1 MNDLR
6 NDNSWRQ
13 FQSGYIKKKRRQKRF
28 ITAIK
33 TAIGLCLCLLMIS
46 LIALK
51 VTGRE
56 DPILRTIIKPPDQTP
71 DTPEPVKPPLQLSK
85 EQLAPIID
93 PADLV
98 RSDQNIYFVDTADHS
113 YKVTTTI
120 DIDLQEYLLSLLKR
134 LRKLDRGKPQRI
146 ALVVMEAD
154 TGKILAMTGF
164 DLADDNTNPC
174 IESDYPAASIFKIVT
189 AAAAVETLGYN
200 PDTQLH
206 FNGNKYT
213 LYKRQLKDVINK
225 YSYKISFARAFA
237 ESINPVFGKLGQ
249 NKLGKDALEAY
260 AQAFGFNRQIE
271 TELPFFSGIFFTREN
286 KYHLAELGSGFNTDT
301 TISPVFGAM
310 MTSAVINSGRVMVP
324 SIIDHVTDADGK
336 LIYQNKKTTYTTAI
350 QPETASTMM
359 TLMQKTVTR
368 GTAKKSFRGA
378 SKDKVLSRLLI
389 GGKTGSLYNKE
400 HTVRYDWFTGFGK
413 EKETRKKIAVSVVVG
428 HRKYIG
434 TRASTYAKLILKR
447 YFKPDEQ
454 TAQL

>member
-33 TAIGLCLCLLMIS
+33 TAAGLCLCLLMIS

-98 RSDQNIYFVDTADHS
+98 RSDQNIYFVDTADQS

-120 DIDLQEYLLSLLKR
+120 DIDLQEYLLSVLKR

-271 TELPFFSGIFFTREN
+271 TELPVFSGIFFTREN

-324 SIIDHVTDADGK
+324 SIIEHVTDADGK

-350 QPETASTMM
+350 RPETASTMM

>member
-33 TAIGLCLCLLMIS
+33 TAAGLCLCLLMIS

-120 DIDLQEYLLSLLKR
+120 DIDLQEYLLSVLKR

-271 TELPFFSGIFFTREN
+271 TELPVFSGIFFTREN

-324 SIIDHVTDADGK
+324 SIIEHVTDADGK

-350 QPETASTMM
+350 RPETASTMM

-447 YFKPDEQ
+447 YFKP
-454 TAQL
+454 

>member
-1 MNDLR
+1 
-6 NDNSWRQ
+6 
-13 FQSGYIKKKRRQKRF
+13 
-28 ITAIK
+28 
-33 TAIGLCLCLLMIS
+33 MIS

-56 DPILRTIIKPPDQTP
+56 DPILRTIIKPPDQAP

-120 DIDLQEYLLSLLKR
+120 DIDLQEYLLSVLKR

-146 ALVVMEAD
+146 AFVVMEAD

-336 LIYQNKKTTYTTAI
+336 LIYENKKTTYTTAI
-350 QPETASTMM
+350 RPETASTMM